1 MASRARVR
9 APGPAGQGGRL
20 DTGGKDLSPADLRGK
35 IAIAD
40 FRTS

>member
-1 MASRARVR
+1 MGLWLLVHAYAPPDRRAR
-9 APGPAGQGGRL
+9 A
-20 DTGGKDLSPADLRGK
+20 DGKDLSPADLRGK